1 VSRRVRRVGCLL
13 FGIAWASLIFCTVAL
28 FALGDCERDPNTGNC
43 LNQPVNFERIVFGS
57 ELLLLVVVGWIF
69 YRREMKDDG
78 F

>member
-1 VSRRVRRVGCLL
+1 MPWSSVPHGRSWLLPQSWHFHWAIVSV
-13 FGIAWASLIFCTVAL
+13 IFT
-28 FALGDCERDPNTGNC
+28 TGHC
-43 LNQPVNFERIVFGS
+43 VQVPVQFHRIVVGS

>member
-1 VSRRVRRVGCLL
+1 MT
-13 FGIAWASLIFCTVAL
+13 IAI
-28 FALGDCERDPNTGNC
+28 FALGDCERDPNSGYC
-43 LNQPVNFERIVFGS
+43 INQPVHLERIVFGS

>member
-1 VSRRVRRVGCLL
+1 VSRGVRRAGCLL
-13 FGIAWASLIFCTVAL
+13 FAFVWVFLIFITVAL
-28 FALGDCERDPNTGNC
+28 FALGDCERDSNTGNC
-43 LNQPVNFERIVFGS
+43 LNQPVSLERIVFGS

>member
-1 VSRRVRRVGCLL
+1 M
-13 FGIAWASLIFCTVAL
+13 FGAAWALLLNLTAAF
-28 FALGDCERDPNTGNC
+28 FALGDCERDPSTGHC
-43 LNQPVNFERIVFGS
+43 LNQPVHLERIVFGT

>member
-1 VSRRVRRVGCLL
+1 VILTTA
-13 FGIAWASLIFCTVAL
+13 F
-28 FALGDCERDPNTGNC
+28 FALGDCERDANTGNC
-43 LNQPVNFERIVFGS
+43 LNQPVHLERIVFGS

>member
-1 VSRRVRRVGCLL
+1 VSRRVRRAGCLI
-13 FGIAWASLIFCTVAL
+13 FGFAWAFLVFIPVAL
-28 FALGDCERDPNTGNC
+28 FALGDCERDPKTGDC
-43 LNQPVNFERIVFGS
+43 LNQPLNSERIVFGS